1 MIAVKLRD
9 LLIAAAVLAVLLGV
23 LYWSNHHPLNKDTGR
38 KEFADSPVDI
48 LSLNPMDIIRLTIH
62 HKDLLPLNLSRNGS
76 GVWEITEPQALAADQ
91 EMVSGVLSTLSSLR
105 SERLIEDKA
114 SDLAAYGLVVP
125 PLDIQYTL
133 KDNKTQKLLV
143 GDQTPAGNAYYA
155 MLAGDPRVF
164 TIVSSNKTS
173 LDKTVNDLRDKRLLT
188 ADFDT
193 VSQIELISRKQGIT
207 FARVKDA
214 WQILKPKPLRADA
227 NQVDDLVRT
236 LREAKMDTSSGT
248 GDTEN
253 SAAFGVASPL
263 AIARITGQ
271 SGTQQLEVRKTKDV
285 YYAKSSMLSGI
296 YKVPASVGTG
306 LDKSLDDFL
315 NKKLFDFGY
324 QDPDKIEIHDGSQAY
339 FLTRSG
345 SDWWGPDG
353 KKMDETTVQMLISK
367 IRDLSAKKFPASGF
381 TTPVLELTVLSNDS
395 KRVEKVLVAKNG
407 ETSIARRENEAVLYE
422 ISSSAVAEL
431 QKAAADLKPAS
442 EPKK

>member
-23 LYWSNHHPLNKDTGR
+23 LYWSNHHQPNQDTDR
-38 KEFADSPVDI
+38 KESAEAPVNI
-48 LSLNPMDIIRLTIH
+48 LSLNQMDIIRLTIR
-62 HKDLLPLNLSRNGS
+62 HKDLLPLTLSRNGS
-76 GVWEITEPQALAADQ
+76 GVWQITEPQALVADQ

-114 SDLAAYGLVVP
+114 SDLATYGLGVP
-125 PLDIQYTL
+125 SLDIRCTL
-133 KDNKTQKLLV
+133 KDNQTPKLLV

-164 TIVSSNKTS
+164 TIASFNKAS

-207 FARVKDA
+207 LARVKDA

-227 NQVDDLVRT
+227 NQVDALVRT

-248 GDTEN
+248 DDAEN
-253 SAAFGVASPL
+253 TAAFGVASPL
-263 AIARITGQ
+263 AIAKITSQ
-271 SGTQQLEVRKTKDV
+271 SGTQTLEVRKAKDV
-285 YYAKSSMLSGI
+285 YYAKSSMLFGI

-324 QDPDKIEIHDGSQAY
+324 QDPNKIEIHDGSQSY

-381 TTPVLELTVLSNDS
+381 TTPLLKLTVLSNDS
-395 KRVEKVLVAKNG
+395 KRVEKVLIAKNG
-407 ETSIARRENEAVLYE
+407 ETSIARRENETALYE
-422 ISSSAVAEL
+422 IPSSAVAEL
-431 QKAAADLKPAS
+431 QKAAANLKPAP